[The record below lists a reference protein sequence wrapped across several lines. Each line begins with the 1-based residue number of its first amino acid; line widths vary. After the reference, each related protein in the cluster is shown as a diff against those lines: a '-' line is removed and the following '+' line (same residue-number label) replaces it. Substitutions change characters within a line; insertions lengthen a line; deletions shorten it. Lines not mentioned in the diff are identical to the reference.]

1 MDGVPVNH
9 PFQVNL
15 QVATG
20 DAELPGG
27 AEWSRWAGAALDMAA
42 ANGSSAARMT
52 VRIVGCDESR
62 QLNKTY
68 GHKDSATNV
77 LAFPGMDRNEL
88 LTAEERELGDLVIC
102 LPIVYGEAQQQ
113 GKQPLAHMAH
123 LVVHGTLHLIGFDH
137 QDDVNAERMEQLETQ
152 IMGRL
157 GFPDPYNGYPA
168 GCTVTGNG

>member
-1 MDGVPVNH
+1 MDAVPVNH
-9 PFQVNL
+9 PFQVDL

-27 AEWSRWAGAALDMAA
+27 AEWSRWAGAALDMTA

-52 VRIVGCDESR
+52 VRIVGRDESR
-62 QLNKTY
+62 RLNKIY

-77 LAFPGMDRNEL
+77 LAFPGTDRNEL
-88 LTAEERELGDLVIC
+88 LTAAERELGDLVIC

-157 GFPDPYNGYPA
+157 GFPDPYNGCQA
-168 GCTVTGNG
+168 DCTVTGNG